1 MNSKSIRMDTVPKYK
16 RFIKVG
22 LPVLS
27 GKFFLAIISQLL
39 LELRVYFGGVVTSQY
54 YVAVIG
60 AGPAG
65 LFGARELV
73 NQGARVALFNRDLK
87 PGGLAEYGIYPNKYT
102 MKNGLRR
109 QFRQVLDL
117 PKLDYYGN
125 VSVGAQGDLTLADLR
140 ALGFQAILVTVGAQ
154 GTKWL
159 GLPGEELEGVYHA
172 KDVVYYYNN
181 LPPFSQRPFRFGKC
195 CAVIGAGNVMLD
207 IAHYLIRERR
217 VEEVVAI
224 VRRGPAEVKFEK
236 KEMEY
241 VIDNLDIAALDAE
254 IRRVT
259 PIMQAV
265 HQDPQAAR
273 TTILEALPKALP
285 KVSDT
290 RFRFEFLAS
299 PVQMIGDEDG
309 KLTQVELEDNILVE
323 ANGDTKA
330 RGTGNKRRLD
340 VETVIF
346 AIGDKVDDTFG
357 LPVEWNEFVK
367 DPNPRFPIDGIS
379 YESPIED
386 VFVGGW
392 SRQAS
397 TGLVGYARK
406 DGTNA
411 SKAVWQYL
419 QTKQPVEPNLKALA
433 EKLKSLSKPVVSKD
447 DVKKL
452 EAVELAEAKKQGLE
466 DFKFSNNEDM
476 LQAMGLTVAASIPE

>member
-1 MNSKSIRMDTVPKYK
+1 VTN
-16 RFIKVG
+16 
-22 LPVLS
+22 
-27 GKFFLAIISQLL
+27 Q
-39 LELRVYFGGVVTSQY
+39 YF
-54 YVAVIG
+54 VAVIG

-65 LFGARELV
+65 LFGARELA
-73 NQGARVALFNRDLK
+73 NQGARVVLFNRDIK
-87 PGGLAEYGIYPNKYT
+87 PGGLAEYGIYPNKHT
-102 MKNGLRR
+102 MKSGLRK

-117 PKLDYYGN
+117 PNLDYYGN
-125 VSVGAQGDLTLADLR
+125 IAVGSGGDLSIDNLR

-159 GLPGEELEGVYHA
+159 GLPGEDLEGVYHA
-172 KDVVYYYNN
+172 KDVVYFYNH
-181 LPPFSQRPFRFGKC
+181 LPPFSQRSFLFGRR

-207 IAHYLIRERR
+207 ITHYLAREKK
-217 VEEVVAI
+217 VDEVIAV

-241 VIDNLDIAALDAE
+241 VIDNLDLAALDAE
-254 IRRVT
+254 IERVA

-265 HQDPQAAR
+265 HQDPAAAR
-273 TTILEALPKALP
+273 ASILAALPKALP
-285 KVSDT
+285 KVSNT
-290 RFRFEFLAS
+290 CFRFEFLAS
-299 PVQMIGDEDG
+299 PVQMIGDSEG
-309 KLTQVELEDNILVE
+309 KLKQVEIEDNILVE
-323 ANGDTKA
+323 VNGDTKA

-367 DPNPRFPIDGIS
+367 NPNPRFPVDGIS
-379 YESPIED
+379 YESPVED

-419 QTKQPVEPNLKALA
+419 QTKQPIEPNLKAVA
-433 EKLKSLSKPVVSKD
+433 ERIKTLNKPVVAKD
-447 DVKKL
+447 DIKRL
-452 EAVELAEAKKQGLE
+452 EAAELAEAKKQGLE
-466 DFKFSNNEDM
+466 DFKFDHNDEM
-476 LQAMGLTVAASIPE
+476 LQAIGLKVTA